1 MDFTFKLATI
11 DLVII
16 IAFLVVMV
24 TLGCWVGWKQRKS
37 AKGSDFFLASRSLI
51 WPWIGF
57 SLFSTNI
64 STVELVGLA
73 QEGYRSGLVYGN
85 LELMAALTLVILAIF
100 FVPFYIRSKVAT
112 LPDFLMKR
120 YNNSCR
126 IFEVVIALF
135 SAVFIHIGFVLFSG
149 AAAMKGLFNMPMI
162 YSMAIMLSLTGLYT
176 MVGGLK
182 GVVLTDSVATIVL
195 ITGSIVMAA
204 VGFHQ
209 VGGWEGLTA
218 KIDTDMLHM
227 LRSHEELK
235 AINAPDMTWYGVF
248 LGYPII
254 GIWYWCTDQTI
265 VQRVLGAK
273 NEKHAQMGSIFAGFL
288 KILPVFIFAMPG
300 LICLAL
306 IQHGQIPPL
315 PLNAEGNPD
324 TALTY
329 AHMVNQI
336 LPVGVRGL
344 VAAALLAAVMSSLSS
359 AFNSIATVFCYDIYK
374 PMRPASSDRELI
386 RVGRIVTVIAM
397 VVGIGWASQI
407 EKFGTILEVDS
418 KMICYV
424 APAITAVF
432 LGGVLFKR
440 ASAKGA
446 FITLCA
452 GTVMGAVI
460 LVIDFWSDFWSQLPG
475 FGPVFKF
482 VWRDWS
488 FMVISFWLFLVCCVI
503 LYITSHLYPQEHTAE
518 SEALVWKTPLAALRR
533 PGWGGLANYKLVSA
547 ALLIVMALLYL
558 LLQLA

>member
-1 MDFTFKLATI
+1 MDLTFELASV

-16 IAFLVVMV
+16 IVFLVVMV

-37 AKGSDFFLASRSLI
+37 ASGSDFFLANRSLI
-51 WPWIGF
+51 WPWIGL

-100 FVPFYIRSKVAT
+100 FVPFYIQSKVTT

-120 YNNSCR
+120 YGNSCR
-126 IFEVVIALF
+126 VFEVVIALF
-135 SAVFIHIGFVLFSG
+135 SAIFIHIGFVLFSG
-149 AAAMKGLFNMPMI
+149 AAAMKGLFDMPMM
-162 YSMAIMLSLTGLYT
+162 YSMAIMLFLTGLYT

-195 ITGSIVMAA
+195 ITGSIIMAA
-204 VGFHQ
+204 VGFHR

-227 LRSHEELK
+227 LRSHEDLK
-235 AINAPDMTWYGVF
+235 AIDAPDMSWYGVF

-273 NEKHAQMGSIFAGFL
+273 NEKHAQMGSLFAGFL

-300 LICLAL
+300 LICLVL
-306 IQHGQIPPL
+306 IQHGQMAPL
-315 PLNAEGNPD
+315 PLDGEGNPD

-336 LPVGVRGL
+336 LPTGVRGL

-374 PMRPASSDRELI
+374 PMRPAASDRELI
-386 RVGRIVTVIAM
+386 RMGRIVTVVAM
-397 VVGIGWASQI
+397 LVGIGWASQI
-407 EKFGTILEVDS
+407 GKFGTILEVDS
-418 KMICYV
+418 AMICYV
-424 APAITAVF
+424 APAVTTVF
-432 LGGVLFKR
+432 LGGVLWKG
-440 ASAKGA
+440 ASSKGA

-452 GTVMGAVI
+452 GTAMGFVVLVM
-460 LVIDFWSDFWSQLPG
+460 DFWSEFWSQLPR
-475 FGPVFKF
+475 FGSVFGF

-488 FMVISFWLFLVCCVI
+488 FMVVGFWLFVVCCVI
-503 LYITSHLYPQEHTAE
+503 LYVTSRLYPQEHTAE
-518 SEALVWKTPLAALRR
+518 SERLVWESPLAPLRR
-533 PGWGGLANYKLVSA
+533 PGWGGLANYKVVSA
-547 ALLIVMALLYL
+547 ALLITMALVYV